1 MPPKG
6 QEMDDHY
13 FGAIRERIAAYMKD
27 VNKELWKLGVSAKT
41 QHNEVAPAQHELA
54 PIYAECNVAVDHN
67 QIIMETLKKVAGRH
81 GLQCLLHEKPFAG
94 VNGSGKHD
102 NWSITTDDGINLL
115 EPGKTPHEN
124 VQFLLVLTCILKA
137 VDEHAAL
144 LRAAAADV
152 GNDHRLGANEAPP
165 AILSIYL
172 GDQLGD
178 VLNQLISTGTA
189 THSLEGEK
197 LETGVKTI
205 PDFMKDG
212 HKGEKLKRVG
222 QTAREDMEEFLGKKV
237 FLQLFVKV
245 SDDWRNNERQLR
257 RFGYELE

>member
-94 VNGSGKHD
+94 VNGSESMTTYPSQQTME
-102 NWSITTDDGINLL
+102 SICLSL
-115 EPGKTPHEN
+115 
-124 VQFLLVLTCILKA
+124 A
-137 VDEHAAL
+137 
-144 LRAAAADV
+144 R
-152 GNDHRLGANEAPP
+152 HRMRMY
-165 AILSIYL
+165 SSYWYL
-172 GDQLGD
+172 
-178 VLNQLISTGTA
+178 
-189 THSLEGEK
+189 
-197 LETGVKTI
+197 
-205 PDFMKDG
+205 P
-212 HKGEKLKRVG
+212 
-222 QTAREDMEEFLGKKV
+222 V
-237 FLQLFVKV
+237 F
-245 SDDWRNNERQLR
+245 
-257 RFGYELE
+257 